1 MTVFK
6 EAALANK
13 GKVLFSFSG
22 VSDGIQEK
30 LAEFMGVTKDQLPTL
45 RIIIPKDMKKYACDT
60 KPQDLTVD
68 FIGNWLSEVLAGKFK
83 PTLKSE
89 EPVAND
95 GPLTVVV
102 GKNFEELVRDP
113 TKDVLV
119 KFYAPWC
126 GHCKK
131 LAPIWDELAEFYKD
145 EKDLVIAKFDSTT
158 NEAEGVE
165 IRGYPTLIF
174 YPKDNKNG
182 VPYEGER
189 ELEDFKKWLKE
200 NSSVLKA
207 KKEAHTEEL

>member
-1 MTVFK
+1 
-6 EAALANK
+6 
-13 GKVLFSFSG
+13 
-22 VSDGIQEK
+22 
-30 LAEFMGVTKDQLPTL
+30 MGVTKDQLPTL
-45 RIIIPKDMKKYACDT
+45 RVIIPKDMKKYACDT
-60 KPQDLTVD
+60 KPADLTVD
-68 FIGNWLSEVLAGKFK
+68 FIGKWLQDVLDGKFK
-83 PTLKSE
+83 PSLKSE
-89 EPVAND
+89 EPVPNN

-102 GKNFEELVRDP
+102 GKNFDEIVRDP

-145 EKDLVIAKFDSTT
+145 QKDLIIAKFDATL

-182 VPYEGER
+182 VSYDGER
-189 ELEDFKKWLKE
+189 ELEDFKKWLSANAPSLKGSSSEPVKE
-200 NSSVLKA
+200 DL
-207 KKEAHTEEL
+207 

>member
-1 MTVFK
+1 M
-6 EAALANK
+6 
-13 GKVLFSFSG
+13 
-22 VSDGIQEK
+22 
-30 LAEFMGVTKDQLPTL
+30 
-45 RIIIPKDMKKYACDT
+45 
-60 KPQDLTVD
+60 
-68 FIGNWLSEVLAGKFK
+68 
-83 PTLKSE
+83 KSE
-89 EPVAND
+89 EPVPNN

-102 GKNFEELVRDP
+102 GKNFDEIVRDP

-145 EKDLVIAKFDSTT
+145 QKDLIIAKFDATL

-182 VPYEGER
+182 VSYDGER
-189 ELEDFKKWLKE
+189 ELEDFKKWLSANAPSLKGSSSEPVKE
-200 NSSVLKA
+200 DL
-207 KKEAHTEEL
+207 